1 MPGGGD
7 DGHSEQ
13 RPAVELRPRVL
24 ESAAA
29 ARERERAPLRNE
41 DLLHLDVLAAGAD
54 HAHRVPRVD
63 DLVLALRHHAEA
75 PIHWGF
81 TGRRLAVLAVDRD
94 REHVPVA
101 VVDAGREWPSAADDE
116 PIIDFFPSAGGQGNG
131 RRDQYVR
138 IRVPHLV
145 LRLWLVVA
153 EDPVVAAEVADVPG
167 GGGAAAREL
176 RHDIDDRLERQLHA
190 AEAPGLVEAEQARLV
205 QQLLVLGQK
214 HARVLALLRAL
225 EERRHA
231 LARAAHRLFVADAG
245 EAHFRKSSTSRRGGS
260 SATAISFS
268 IARPHPGQQNWRNR
282 GCGSMKRFG
291 SPTIGF
297 DASIGRS
304 VRTQPSL

>member
-7 DGHSEQ
+7 DRHSEQ
-13 RPAVELRPRVL
+13 RPVVELRPRVL

-54 HAHRVPRVD
+54 HAHRVPGVD
-63 DLVLALRHHAEA
+63 DPVVALRHYAEA
-75 PIHWGF
+75 PIHWG
-81 TGRRLAVLAVDRD
+81 LAVVAVDRD

-101 VVDAGREWPSAADDE
+101 VVHARGERPPPADDKAVFCN
-116 PIIDFFPSAGGQGNG
+116 PTTSRGKRDRGG
-131 RRDQYVR
+131 DER
-138 IRVPHLV
+138 IRVGVPHLV
-145 LRLWLVVA
+145 LRLGLVVA

-176 RHDIDDRLERQLHA
+176 GHDIDDCLERQLHA

-205 QQLLVLGQK
+205 QQLLVLGQQ

-231 LARAAHRLFVADAG
+231 LARAAHRLFVAYAG
-245 EAHFRKSSTSRRGGS
+245 EAQFRMSYNSHTDGYL
-260 SATAISFS
+260 
-268 IARPHPGQQNWRNR
+268 
-282 GCGSMKRFG
+282 
-291 SPTIGF
+291 PTTV
-297 DASIGRS
+297 SY
-304 VRTQPSL
+304 T